1 MMRSGK
7 ACWPDGVPDE
17 HAGLWHECLFGNP
30 KRVARL
36 RVQAKGRIAARYLR
50 WVFVL
55 RWALPIVVWLDGQLQ
70 DVSDSRGQ
78 DCDDDNK

>member
-1 MMRSGK
+1 MHNIK

-55 RWALPIVVWLDGQLQ
+55 RWALPIVVWLENQLQ
-70 DVSDSRGQ
+70 DVSDSREVQ
-78 DCDDDNK
+78 DGK